1 MIQGGYN
8 LGRTVN
14 DTCFVVNSPQELY
27 QCQVVTPIAGN
38 QQIKFSGSLP
48 LPYGLALSGVFQNIP
63 GTAILANTT
72 FTNDQIAPTLG
83 RNLSGCPA
91 ATGPC
96 AGINVTLPMLE
107 PGASYE
113 KRLTQVDVRLLKNFN
128 GDFGRLRIT
137 FDLYNL
143 FNANTVLAR
152 NNTFGLGGGTGWG
165 QPTNILT
172 GRLIKLG
179 GQFSF

>member
-1 MIQGGYN
+1 
-8 LGRTVN
+8 
-14 DTCFVVNSPQELY
+14 
-27 QCQVVTPIAGN
+27 
-38 QQIKFSGSLP
+38 
-48 LPYGLALSGVFQNIP
+48 
-63 GTAILANTT
+63 
-72 FTNDQIAPTLG
+72 
-83 RNLSGCPA
+83 
-91 ATGPC
+91 
-96 AGINVTLPMLE
+96 MLE

-113 KRLTQVDVRLLKNFN
+113 KRLTQVDLRLLKNFT
-128 GDFGRLRIT
+128 GDWGRLRVT

-152 NNTFGLGGGTGWG
+152 NNTFGLGGGSGWG